1 MTKGERQGHHC
12 GATYDESREIHRAT
26 HAFTSAFLT
35 WPLRNEAGPD
45 WRRPPAFS
53 GKDTSMPAAL
63 IALALASFC
72 IGTTEFVI
80 MGLLPDVASDLRV
93 TIPQAGLLI
102 TGYALAV
109 VIGAP
114 IVAAASLRV
123 PRKTALLVMLG
134 FFVVG
139 NLLCGLAPNYT
150 VLMIARIVTAFCHGA
165 FFGLGSVVAADL
177 VASNRRASAIALMFG
192 GLTLAN
198 VLGVPFGTALGN
210 ALGWRSTFLAIVV
223 IGIIAAVAIAAWLP
237 SNLAMKPSNL
247 KSEIRV
253 LGNRHVLLAM
263 LTSVLASASL
273 FAVFTYIAPLL
284 ESVTGLKP
292 SAITFALLV
301 FGVGLTAGNIAGG
314 RLADWR
320 LMQSLLAVLFVLF
333 FVNVA
338 FVFALHSTAWV
349 FITLFVWGCCVFAV
363 VPLIQMRVV
372 NEAAS
377 APNLAATLNQSAF
390 NLGNASGAWV
400 GGSAIAAGVGY
411 DSLPWLGAGG
421 VLLAFISAVVSER
434 LAVGSVDLGTNDSH

>member
-1 MTKGERQGHHC
+1 
-12 GATYDESREIHRAT
+12 
-26 HAFTSAFLT
+26 
-35 WPLRNEAGPD
+35 
-45 WRRPPAFS
+45 
-53 GKDTSMPAAL
+53 MPAAL
-63 IALALASFC
+63 IALALAAFC

-80 MGLLPDVASDLRV
+80 MGLLPDVAHDLGV

-102 TGYALAV
+102 TGYALGV

-114 IVAAASLRV
+114 IVAAAAIRV
-123 PRKTALLVMLG
+123 PRKTALLAMVG
-134 FFVVG
+134 FFIVG
-139 NLLCGLAPNYT
+139 NLLCGLAPNYA

-165 FFGLGSVVAADL
+165 FFGIGSVVAADL
-177 VASNRRASAIALMFG
+177 VAPNRRASAIALMFG

-223 IGIIAAVAIAAWLP
+223 IGVIAAIAIAAWLP

-247 KSEIRV
+247 KGEIRV

-284 ESVTGLKP
+284 ESVTALKP
-292 SAITFALLV
+292 NTITFALLV
-301 FGVGLTAGNIAGG
+301 FGVGLTVGNLVGG

-320 LMQSLLAVLFVLF
+320 LMPSLLGVFVALF

-338 FVFALHSTAWV
+338 FVFTSHSAV
-349 FITLFVWGCCVFAV
+349 GAFITLFVWGCFGFAV

-390 NLGNASGAWV
+390 NLGNASGAWI
-400 GGSAIAAGVGY
+400 GGSAIAAGIAYGT
-411 DSLPWLGAGG
+411 LPWLGAGG
-421 VLLAFISAVVSER
+421 VLLAFASAVVSTR
-434 LAVGSVDLGTNDSH
+434 LSHAVPSHADTTF

>member
-1 MTKGERQGHHC
+1 
-12 GATYDESREIHRAT
+12 
-26 HAFTSAFLT
+26 
-35 WPLRNEAGPD
+35 
-45 WRRPPAFS
+45 
-53 GKDTSMPAAL
+53 MPVAL

-80 MGLLPDVASDLRV
+80 MGLLPDVARDLGV

-102 TGYALAV
+102 TGYALGV

-114 IVAAASLRV
+114 IVAAAAIRI
-123 PRKTALLVMLG
+123 PRKTALLGMVG

-139 NLLCGLAPNYT
+139 NLLCGLAPNYA

-165 FFGLGSVVAADL
+165 FFGIGSVVAADL
-177 VASNRRASAIALMFG
+177 VAPNRRASAIALMFG

-247 KSEIRV
+247 TSEIRV

-263 LTSVLASASL
+263 LTSALASASL

-284 ESVTGLKP
+284 ESVTALKP
-292 SAITFALLV
+292 NAVTYALLV
-301 FGVGLTAGNIAGG
+301 FGVGLTVGNLAGG

-320 LMQSLLAVLFVLF
+320 LMPSLLAVFVALFL
-333 FVNVA
+333 VNVA
-338 FVFALHSTAWV
+338 FVFTSHSAV
-349 FITLFVWGCCVFAV
+349 GAFVTLFVWGCFGFAV

-390 NLGNASGAWV
+390 NLGNASGAWI
-400 GGSAIAAGVGY
+400 GGSAIAAGVAYGT
-411 DSLPWLGAGG
+411 LPWLGAGG
-421 VLLAFISAVVSER
+421 ALLAFVSAVVSAR
-434 LAVGSVDLGTNDSH
+434 LSPAVPSNRYSDHPITS

>member
-1 MTKGERQGHHC
+1 
-12 GATYDESREIHRAT
+12 
-26 HAFTSAFLT
+26 
-35 WPLRNEAGPD
+35 
-45 WRRPPAFS
+45 
-53 GKDTSMPAAL
+53 MPVAL

-80 MGLLPDVASDLRV
+80 MGLLPNVAHDLGV
-93 TIPQAGLLI
+93 SIPQAGLLI
-102 TGYALAV
+102 TGYALGV

-114 IVAAASLRV
+114 IVAAASIRL
-123 PRKTALLVMLG
+123 PRKTALLAMVG

-139 NLLCGLAPNYT
+139 NLLCGLAPNYA

-165 FFGLGSVVAADL
+165 FFGIGSVVAADL
-177 VASNRRASAIALMFG
+177 VAPNRRASAIALMFG

-223 IGIIAAVAIAAWLP
+223 IGLIAAVAIAAWLP
-237 SNLAMKPSNL
+237 SSLAMKPSNL

-253 LGNRHVLLAM
+253 LGNRYVLLAM

-284 ESVTGLKP
+284 ESVTGIAP
-292 SAITFALLV
+292 NTITFALLV
-301 FGVGLTAGNIAGG
+301 FGVGLTVGNLVGG

-320 LMQSLLAVLFVLF
+320 LMPSLLGVFVALF

-338 FVFALHSTAWV
+338 FVFTSHCAVAA
-349 FITLFVWGCCVFAV
+349 FITLFVWGCCGFAV

-372 NEAAS
+372 NEAAT

-390 NLGNASGAWV
+390 NLGNASGAWI
-400 GGSAIAAGVGY
+400 GGSAIAAGMTY
-411 DSLPWLGAGG
+411 DALPWLGAGG
-421 VLLAFISAVVSER
+421 VLLAFVSAVVSAR
-434 LAVGSVDLGTNDSH
+434 RS